1 MGLHATASGE
11 HARWRGDAAV
21 CLVQELRDDHRRRP
35 RMTGRPRLHSFGP
48 QQHRGSG
55 SGRMRHWL
63 RCSSVN
69 RQSSVTGGRG
79 RNSHNGG
86 EGDSPKCAE
95 DGRDRDAH
103 VHIGLSRAPRG
114 VDNTERGLRT
124 WTQQRGQ
131 PLANTAL
138 MLRQNE
144 TGDGDAPLRSQ
155 VLKSSPRSGSCDPST
170 CRKRLPAEGRL
181 VRQRVAG
188 V

>member
-1 MGLHATASGE
+1 MQPRAGSTPGGGAT
-11 HARWRGDAAV
+11 
-21 CLVQELRDDHRRRP
+21 
-35 RMTGRPRLHSFGP
+35 
-48 QQHRGSG
+48 
-55 SGRMRHWL
+55 L
-63 RCSSVN
+63 RCAWYKNYGMITDEDRARRGAQDCTPLDLNNTVAQVPGVCGTGCGSPVF